1 MGLATNREIAFVQ
14 EHAKKE
20 LTEREQTTMIRLL
33 EMQHH
38 AMLMYTSCAWFF
50 TEISGIETD
59 QVLQYALR
67 AMQFA
72 RYVTQIDFREEFE
85 SRLEKAPSN
94 VYENGAVSYR
104 KNVLPAQSNLY
115 KVGIMYAAS
124 ALFDSETEGNRFLH
138 YWVENERNN
147 FSLVRKCCC
156 CLITL
161 QTPCTS
167 VGAQPPRILDK
178 GYHSATGL
186 PKTSHHDT
194 TRILKMD
201 TDRICRDRT
210 AEP

>member
-1 MGLATNREIAFVQ
+1 MGHACGCACDGSFTRDAFAITAELLGETTRNDIIWATRPQGSGRREKFVDV
-14 EHAKKE
+14 
-20 LTEREQTTMIRLL
+20 
-33 EMQHH
+33 
-38 AMLMYTSCAWFF
+38 CCC
-50 TEISGIETD
+50 
-59 QVLQYALR
+59 
-67 AMQFA
+67 
-72 RYVTQIDFREEFE
+72 
-85 SRLEKAPSN
+85 
-94 VYENGAVSYR
+94 
-104 KNVLPAQSNLY
+104 
-115 KVGIMYAAS
+115 
-124 ALFDSETEGNRFLH
+124 H

-156 CLITL
+156 YLITL
-161 QTPCTS
+161 QSPCTS